1 MKAAAFINI
10 LKKNGI
16 EDFTGVPCSVFKEV
30 IAYLENNET
39 YWIASNEGESM
50 GIAAGL
56 SLAGKIPAVFM
67 QNDGFGNAINPL
79 TSLQKLYQ
87 LPTLLVISW
96 RGEPGVKDAP
106 QHLWSG
112 KTLLDLLRVFEIQ
125 HVILDPDHH
134 KSQADV
140 KGLVDHIKR
149 QNQVGAIVCRK
160 GIFTKES
167 VTADHDSQLL
177 SREEAIALITD
188 HVDEETVIFAT
199 TGKPSRELYKLK
211 DRANNFYV
219 VGSMGCT
226 SSIAFGFHQV
236 KGGKTVVLDGDGAV
250 LMHMGTLAT
259 LAHYQPQQLLH
270 VCLDNESYE
279 STGGQT
285 TVSGSFD
292 LADVARSCGY
302 AQVAR
307 VKTDLEIEEFLRS
320 WIQNPRLAFLHIKVR
335 NLTDP
340 QLGRPKESPTL
351 IKERFMDAN
360 K

>member
-1 MKAAAFINI
+1 MTAAEFIQM
-10 LKKNGI
+10 LKDNGI

-30 IAYLENNET
+30 IAYLEKNEA
-39 YWIASNEGESM
+39 YWIAANEGESM
-50 GIAAGL
+50 GIAAGI

-112 KTLLDLLRVFEIQ
+112 KTLIDLLKVFEIP
-125 HVILDPDHH
+125 HIILDPDNH
-134 KSQADV
+134 KSRPDI
-140 KGLVDHIKR
+140 KELVDHIQR
-149 QNQVGAIVCRK
+149 ENQVGAIVCRK
-160 GIFTKES
+160 GVFAKGVQT
-167 VTADHDSQLL
+167 VVPDSDLL
-177 SREEAIALITD
+177 SREEAIRLIAD
-188 HVDEETVIFAT
+188 HIDEQTPIFAT
-199 TGKPSRELYKLK
+199 TGKPSRELYKLN

-226 SSIAFGFHQV
+226 SSIAFGFHKL

-259 LAHYQPQQLLH
+259 LAHYQPQQILH

-285 TVSGSFD
+285 TVSGSFE

-302 AQVAR
+302 ATVAR
-307 VKTDLEIEEFLRS
+307 VEKGGEIEEFLKK
-320 WIQNPRLAFLHIKVR
+320 WNQNPRLAFLHIKVR

-340 QLGRPKESPTL
+340 QLGRPKESPTV
-351 IKERFMDAN
+351 IKDRFMDSSQ
-360 K
+360 